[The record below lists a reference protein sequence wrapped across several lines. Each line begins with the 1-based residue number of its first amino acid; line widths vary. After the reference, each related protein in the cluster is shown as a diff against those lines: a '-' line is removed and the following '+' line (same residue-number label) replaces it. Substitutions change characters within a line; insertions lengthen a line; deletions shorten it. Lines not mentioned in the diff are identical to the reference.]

1 MNIIFADNNTLKDL
15 EIFEDKE
22 KKSGLLLCFK
32 NTVTQGGYNKIQE
45 LLSNPTDNINNL
57 IERQN
62 LIKYLSNSNNFNLDF
77 SKEDIVFIESYLNSD
92 VRTANSYF
100 RIIFY
105 AKALLYRII
114 FRNHYEFILIG
125 VTKIIR
131 FIHQL
136 DSLRKSDF
144 DEKIKELTIIFDS
157 INELFGEKFF
167 TRLLRINPSKQL
179 SLFKT
184 LFLDSK
190 LRLIFKPKF
199 KLLLNQVYLLDAF
212 STIGKVSKERGF
224 CFPEFINDETSQ
236 FVIKDLFH
244 PSIQDPVKNSIELM
258 SNNTVFLTGPNMSG
272 KTTLLKA
279 IGISIYLSHLGFPV
293 PCSSMRLTPFKSII
307 TSIDNN
313 DNINIGYSYFYAEV
327 KRVKEAIERI
337 KNYNNV
343 LWIADEL
350 FRGTNIKDAYDAS
363 KLIIKS
369 VSKAKG
375 SVILSSHLIE
385 LSKDI
390 KHFPTITFKQMET
403 IIENEV
409 PKFTYKLIH
418 GISSVRLGLYILKK
432 EKVID
437 NLDEI
442 LDAGNNAKDLPE
454 VRQDLEES
462 DD

>member
-1 MNIIFADNNTLKDL
+1 MNVIFADNNTLKDL

-32 NTVTQGGYNKIQE
+32 NTLTQGGYNKIQE

-57 IERQN
+57 LDRQN
-62 LIKYLSNSNNFNLDF
+62 LIKYLSNSDNLNLDF
-77 SKEDIVFIESYLNSD
+77 SKEDIGFIESYLNSD

-100 RIIFY
+100 KIAFY
-105 AKALLYRII
+105 VKALLYRII
-114 FRNHYEFILIG
+114 FRNHYEYIIIG
-125 VTKIIR
+125 VAKIIR

-136 DSLRKSDF
+136 NLLLDSDY
-144 DEKIKELTIIFDS
+144 DEKIVELKIISDNIKETL
-157 INELFGEKFF
+157 EKKNFKKI
-167 TRLLRINPSKQL
+167 LRINPSKHL

-184 LFLDSK
+184 LSLDSK
-190 LRLIFKPKF
+190 FRLIFKPKF
-199 KLLLNQVYLLDAF
+199 ELLLNQVYLLDAF
-212 STIGKVSKERGF
+212 STIGRVSKESGF
-224 CFPEFINDETSQ
+224 CFPEFINDDTSQ
-236 FVIKDLFH
+236 LVMKDFFH
-244 PSIQDPVKNSIELM
+244 PMIEDPVKNSIKLI
-258 SNNTVFLTGPNMSG
+258 SNNTIFLTGPNMSG

-279 IGISIYLSHLGFPV
+279 IGISVYLAHLGFPV
-293 PCSSMRLTPFKSII
+293 PCSSMLLTPFKSII

-337 KNYNNV
+337 KNHKNV

-363 KLIIKS
+363 ELIIKS

-375 SVILSSHLIE
+375 NVIISSHLIE

-390 KHFPTITFKQMET
+390 EHIPTITFKQMET
-403 IIENEV
+403 QIVNDL
-409 PKFTYKLIH
+409 PKFAYKLID
-418 GISSVRLGLYILKK
+418 GVSSVRLGLYILKK

-437 NLDEI
+437 NLDEM
-442 LDAGNNAKDLPE
+442 LDAGI
-454 VRQDLEES
+454 
-462 DD
+462 